1 MLKNVM
7 SGACL
12 ALLAGVAQLAAAQD
26 PASAA
31 AETLFERAVANEYL
45 ATQRGGAQVMN
56 LMDLDAALHHNSA
69 RSNLTGDNTVS
80 SGAFANSSGVVNVV
94 QNSGNNVI
102 IQNATILNLDL
113 R

>member
-1 MLKNVM
+1 MLRSLM
-7 SGACL
+7 SAACL
-12 ALLAGVAQLAAAQD
+12 ALLTGVAPLSVAQEPAPAAT
-26 PASAA
+26 
-31 AETLFERAVANEYL
+31 ETLFQRVVPNEQL
-45 ATQRGGAQVMN
+45 ASLRGGAQQVN

-69 RSNLTGDNTVS
+69 RATMSGDNTVS

-113 R
+113 K